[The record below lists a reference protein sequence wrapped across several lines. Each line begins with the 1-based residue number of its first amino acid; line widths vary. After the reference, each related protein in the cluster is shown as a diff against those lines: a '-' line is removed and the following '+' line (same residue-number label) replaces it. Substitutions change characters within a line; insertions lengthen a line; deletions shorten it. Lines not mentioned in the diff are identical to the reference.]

1 MEPTLGTGLG
11 DLAAF
16 IVWPYLL
23 IFILLSYLIKKN
35 FSEILQKITPW
46 EWKPVYTVLVLA
58 TVVGIPYGIF
68 GDVNWIQI
76 VITYAL
82 GTSFYELILDA
93 VIKGVTKLINKV
105 FNSG

>member
-1 MEPTLGTGLG
+1 MENELGTQLV
-11 DLAAF
+11 DLWQF

-35 FSEILQKITPW
+35 FADLLQKVTKF

-58 TVVGIPYGIF
+58 TLVGIPYGIW
-68 GDVNWIQI
+68 GEANWIQI

-82 GTSFYELILDA
+82 GTSFYELFLYAIVEA
-93 VIKGVTKLINKV
+93 VKKLVKRIT
-105 FNSG
+105 G